1 MLIMSWLGKLSR
13 VAVALGGFL
22 IFVGV
27 IMVVA
32 SALAF
37 YDFVKIPE
45 GTLFIWFLLVISLLN
60 LIAGILLAYN
70 CG

>member
-1 MLIMSWLGKLSR
+1 MSELGKLSR

-22 IFVGV
+22 IFIGV

-32 SALAF
+32 SAFAF
-37 YDFVKIPE
+37 YDIVKMPE

-60 LIAGILLAYN
+60 LTAGILLAHN
-70 CG
+70 SR

>member
-1 MLIMSWLGKLSR
+1 MSELGKLSR

-22 IFVGV
+22 IFMGV

-37 YDFVKIPE
+37 YDFVKMPE

-60 LIAGILLAYN
+60 LTAGILLAHN
-70 CG
+70 SR

>member
-1 MLIMSWLGKLSR
+1 MTELGKFNR

-45 GTLFIWFLLVISLLN
+45 GTLLIWFLLVISLLN
-60 LIAGILLAYN
+60 LIAAILLARN
-70 CG
+70 CW